1 MRIAMITVLSAALFS
16 PLMIGCGDKEV
27 SHSTDQSTNPLTG
40 NTTTTD
46 KNTYQRPD
54 GSTYTDKTQQTAPAN
69 HN

>member
-1 MRIAMITVLSAALFS
+1 MRKVMIAVLSAALIS
-16 PLMIGCGDKEV
+16 PVLIGCDKEV

-46 KNTYQRPD
+46 KSTMQRPD
-54 GSTYTDKTQQTAPAN
+54 GSTYNEKSQQTAPAN